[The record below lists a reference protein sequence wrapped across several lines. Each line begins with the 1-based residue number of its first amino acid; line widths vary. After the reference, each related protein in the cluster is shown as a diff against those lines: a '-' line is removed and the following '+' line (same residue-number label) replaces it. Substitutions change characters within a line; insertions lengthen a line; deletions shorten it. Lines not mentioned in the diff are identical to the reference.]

1 MGANVT
7 RKDPK
12 TGQNRE
18 YYKADNGKLYNDY
31 TSAATAFRENKIQEV
46 MGVKAN
52 IIDPTR
58 EHSLVRT
65 IAPKFSKEWGESDYA
80 NPLSNTIGMSGYVPG
95 ADPYT
100 EAHEAGHLSNEQAG
114 LPKLLGVAGRTVN
127 GISDQLGNPGPLEL
141 LGGGLTHAFDAREED
156 RAERLSAKYGPQ
168 LGGDPTKAPVID
180 GQGRSKYGDNLRR
193 EGTQRMAG
201 AAKPLLDSLNFV
213 KSKVQG
219 VRQSGMEPGIR
230 DAVTN
235 YRSLSQ
241 SAGDEITPELIDAS
255 KNLDVLRKQYSER
268 GGDFDAFVSGVK

>member
-31 TSAATAFRENKIQEV
+31 TSAREAQIQRV
-46 MGVKAN
+46 MGVKPN
-52 IIDPTR
+52 FIDAETEP
-58 EHSLVRT
+58 SLVRAV
-65 IAPKFSKEWGESDYA
+65 APIISKEWGNSPYA
-80 NPLSNTIGMSGYVPG
+80 NPINNTIDLPSQPG
-95 ADPYT
+95 AQPYID
-100 EAHEAGHLSNEQAG
+100 AHEAGHLSNEQAG
-114 LPKLLGVAGRTVN
+114 LPKLLGVSGRFVT
-127 GISDQLGNPGPLEL
+127 GISDQIGNPGPLEL

-168 LGGDPTKAPVID
+168 LGGEPGKGPQID
-180 GQGRSKYGDNLRR
+180 DQGRSRYGDNLRR
-193 EGTQRMAG
+193 EGAQRMAG
-201 AAKPLLDSLNFV
+201 AAKPLLDSIDFV

-219 VRQSGMEPGIR
+219 VRLGGMEPDIR
-230 DAVTN
+230 NAVTN

-241 SAGDEITPELIDAS
+241 SAGADLTPELIDAS
-255 KNLDVLRKQYSER
+255 KNLDVLRKQYNER